1 MNTDEMIRQILK
13 TTRTIA
19 SVGLSANPTK
29 PSYGIGLYLKNH
41 GYDLIPVNPSAD
53 EIFGL
58 KVYPDLISIP
68 RPVDVVQVFRPSS
81 EVPPVVDQAIQIGA
95 KVVWMQVGISNPE
108 AAETA
113 RAAGLMV
120 VMDHCMREEHIRLY
134 GHRLFPLS
142 A

>member
-1 MNTDEMIRQILK
+1 MNTDEMIRHILK
-13 TTRTIA
+13 STRTIA
-19 SVGLSANPTK
+19 SVGLSANATK

-41 GYDLIPVNPSAD
+41 GYDLIPVNPGAN

-68 RPVDVVQVFRPSS
+68 RLVDVVQVFRPSS
-81 EVPPVVDQAIQIGA
+81 DVPPVVEQAIQIGA

-120 VMDHCMREEHIRLY
+120 VMDHCMREEHIRLF